1 MIHARTVVVLVA
13 VTAGLQLACGSLRS
27 RTPQPPKGQAT
38 VVLLPES
45 DGTVGRA
52 TVSNPNGSV
61 ELATARASTRV
72 VPGVAPEVVKE
83 MSEADVMRIYSTAI
97 AALPPAPAHYT
108 LYFQFDSDELT
119 TESRTL
125 VAQVQQS
132 VKAYPAPQVAV
143 VGHTDTTGSATANI
157 GLGLR
162 RAEVVR
168 TRLVDAGVDRAAI
181 IVTSHGEA
189 TPLVPTA
196 DNVNEPKNRRV
207 EITVR

>member
-1 MIHARTVVVLVA
+1 MTYARRVVVLVGVA
-13 VTAGLQLACGSLRS
+13 VGLQMACGPLRS
-27 RTPQPPKGQAT
+27 RTPQQKGHAT

-45 DGTVGRA
+45 DGSVGRA
-52 TVSNPNGSV
+52 TVSNLNGNV

-72 VPGVAPEVVKE
+72 IPGLAPEVVKE
-83 MSEADVMRIYSTAI
+83 MSMSDVMRLFGDAI
-97 AALPPAPAHYT
+97 AAQPPAPAHFT

-119 TESRTL
+119 AESRKL
-125 VAQVQQS
+125 VSEVQQS
-132 VKAYPAPQVAV
+132 VKGFPVPQVAV

-168 TRLVDAGVDRAAI
+168 MRLIEAGVDRSSI
-181 IVTSHGEA
+181 VVTSHGEA

-207 EITVR
+207 DITVR

>member
-1 MIHARTVVVLVA
+1 MIYARQVFVLVA
-13 VTAGLQLACGSLRS
+13 VAAGLQVACGPFRA
-27 RTPQPPKGQAT
+27 RTPQPKGQAT

-52 TVSNPNGSV
+52 TVSNLSGNV
-61 ELATARASTRV
+61 ELGTARASTRV
-72 VPGVAPEVVKE
+72 VPGVAPEAVKE
-83 MSEADVMRIYSTAI
+83 MSEADVMRTFRDTI
-97 AALPPAPAHYT
+97 ATLPPAPAHFT
-108 LYFQFDSDELT
+108 LNFQFDSDELT
-119 TESRTL
+119 AESRKL

-132 VKAYPAPQVAV
+132 VKTFPAPQVAV

-168 TRLVDAGVDRAAI
+168 TRLIEAGVDRSAI
-181 IVTSHGEA
+181 VVTSHGEA

-196 DNVNEPKNRRV
+196 DDVNEPKNRRV
-207 EITVR
+207 DITVR

>member
-1 MIHARTVVVLVA
+1 MTFAHRVFVLVGVA
-13 VTAGLQLACGSLRS
+13 AAGLQVACGPLRS
-27 RTPQPPKGQAT
+27 QTPQPKGQAT
-38 VVLLPES
+38 VVLLQDP
-45 DGTVGRA
+45 DGSVGRA
-52 TVSNPNGSV
+52 TVSNLNGNV

-72 VPGVAPEVVKE
+72 IPGVAPEVVKE
-83 MSEADVMRIYSTAI
+83 MSEADVMLLFGDAL
-97 AALPPAPAHYT
+97 AAQPPAPAHFT

-119 TESRTL
+119 VESRKL
-125 VAQVQQS
+125 VSQVQQS
-132 VKAYPAPQVAV
+132 VKGFPVPQVAV

-168 TRLVDAGVDRAAI
+168 MRLIDAGVDKSSI
-181 IVTSHGEA
+181 VVTSHGEA

-207 EITVR
+207 DITVR

>member
-1 MIHARTVVVLVA
+1 MTYARRVVVLVGVA
-13 VTAGLQLACGSLRS
+13 VGLQMACGPLRS
-27 RTPQPPKGQAT
+27 RTPQPKGQAT

-45 DGTVGRA
+45 DGSVGRA
-52 TVSNPNGSV
+52 TVSNLNGNV

-72 VPGVAPEVVKE
+72 IPGLAPEVVKE
-83 MSEADVMRIYSTAI
+83 MSMSDVMRLFGDAI
-97 AALPPAPAHYT
+97 AAQPPAPAHFT

-119 TESRTL
+119 AESRKL
-125 VAQVQQS
+125 VSEVQQS
-132 VKAYPAPQVAV
+132 VKGFPVPQVAV

-168 TRLVDAGVDRAAI
+168 MRLIEAGVDRSSI
-181 IVTSHGEA
+181 VVTSPGEA

-207 EITVR
+207 DITVR

>member
-1 MIHARTVVVLVA
+1 MIYGCRILVLVA
-13 VTAGLQLACGSLRS
+13 VAAGLQVACGPFRA
-27 RTPQPPKGQAT
+27 RTPQPKGQAT
-38 VVLLPES
+38 VVLLPEA

-52 TVSNPNGSV
+52 TVSNLSGNV

-83 MSEADVMRIYSTAI
+83 MSEADVMKTYGTAI
-97 AALPPAPAHYT
+97 AALPPAPAHFT
-108 LYFQFDSDELT
+108 LYFQFDSEELT
-119 TESRTL
+119 TESGKL

-132 VKAYPAPQVAV
+132 VKTYPAPQVAV
-143 VGHTDTTGSATANI
+143 VGHTDTTGAATANI

-168 TRLVDAGVDRAAI
+168 TRLIEAGVDRSAI
-181 IVTSHGEA
+181 VVTSHGEA

-207 EITVR
+207 DITVR

>member
-1 MIHARTVVVLVA
+1 MIYGCRILVLVA
-13 VTAGLQLACGSLRS
+13 VAAGLQVACGPFRA
-27 RTPQPPKGQAT
+27 RTPQPKGQAT
-38 VVLLPES
+38 VVLLPEA

-52 TVSNPNGSV
+52 TVSNLSGNV

-83 MSEADVMRIYSTAI
+83 MSEADVMKTYGTAI
-97 AALPPAPAHYT
+97 AALPPAPAHFT
-108 LYFQFDSDELT
+108 LYFQFDSEELT
-119 TESRTL
+119 TESGKL

-132 VKAYPAPQVAV
+132 VKTYPAPQVAV
-143 VGHTDTTGSATANI
+143 VGHTDTTGAATANI

-162 RAEVVR
+162 RAEVAR
-168 TRLVDAGVDRAAI
+168 TRLIEAGVDRSAI
-181 IVTSHGEA
+181 VVTSHGEA

-207 EITVR
+207 DITVR